1 MTLGLG
7 WALLD
12 AHTGDNRLHRH
23 VAHQVSLALE
33 VDCEIGGPQPLRLA
47 RGEAAI
53 IPAGTR
59 HCLTPA
65 GAPVRTIYVDPFF
78 SGMRDLIQDPAPKRL
93 SLKEAAALEAIHN
106 GEAAKQWIGIFV
118 NRSSS
123 SSSAIDGRLQAALS
137 EIVPGTNPA
146 GLAQAIGLSTTRL
159 REIAFHD
166 FGVPTAKLLQWLQL
180 QHAIDALQQSHNL
193 ADAAAAGGFS
203 DQAHFTRRLVEWF
216 GVTPSLGLAQLEIS
230 VIR

>member
-12 AHTGDNRLHRH
+12 ARAGDNRTHSH

-33 VDCEIGGPQPLRLA
+33 VECEIGGANPLRLA
-47 RGEAAI
+47 PGEASL
-53 IPAGTR
+53 IPAGTM
-59 HCLTPA
+59 HCLAPS
-65 GAPVRTIYVDPFF
+65 GALVRTIYVDPLYR
-78 SGMRDLIQDPAPKRL
+78 GMRGLVRQPEPLRL
-93 SLKEAAALEAIHN
+93 SKTEAAALASVDC
-106 GEAAKQWIGIFV
+106 GEDARRWV
-118 NRSSS
+118 
-123 SSSAIDGRLQAALS
+123 SAFLNKSALSPIVSRLHAALA
-137 EIVPGTNPA
+137 EIEPGTRPA
-146 GLAQAIGLSTTRL
+146 ALAQTIGLSTTRL
-159 REIAFHD
+159 REIIVHD

-180 QHAIDALQQSHNL
+180 QHAIVALRQSRSL

>member
-7 WALLD
+7 WAILD
-12 AHTGDNRLHRH
+12 AHTGENRLHSH

-33 VDCEIGGPQPLRLA
+33 VDCAIGGPHPLRLA

-53 IPAGTR
+53 IPAGIQ
-59 HCLTPA
+59 HCLTPG
-65 GAPVRTIYVDPFF
+65 GAPVRTIYVDPLFD
-78 SGMRDLIQDPAPKRL
+78 GLRDLIQTPVPKQL
-93 SLKEAAALEAIHN
+93 NPKEAAALEAVTS
-106 GEAAKQWIGIFV
+106 GEMAKQWIGAFV
-118 NRSSS
+118 NSSS
-123 SSSAIDGRLQAALS
+123 SSSPIDGRLHAALS
-137 EIVPGTNPA
+137 EIIPGTSPSE
-146 GLAQAIGLSTTRL
+146 LAQALGLSTTRL
-159 REIAFHD
+159 REVAIHD

-180 QHAIDALQQSHNL
+180 QHAIDALRQTRNL